1 MKTPPDRRP
10 RATVPDPSRTLL
22 PLSDP
27 PRMDKDRNETTR
39 RILDLTLEIIYLLT
53 GEEYT
58 VVKKSSGE
66 CVTPRVSGGWTQSPI
81 TQPPPHS
88 LIHEQKILEL
98 TSRITELLSG
108 EVSAAGN
115 AGTLYNNTREGSG

>member
-1 MKTPPDRRP
+1 
-10 RATVPDPSRTLL
+10 
-22 PLSDP
+22 
-27 PRMDKDRNETTR
+27 MDMDRNETTR

-53 GEEYT
+53 GEDYKI
-58 VVKKSSGE
+58 VKTQSGSS
-66 CVTPRVSGGWTQSPI
+66 TPSIHLHESGIWTQSPI

-88 LIHEQKILEL
+88 LIHEQKILDL

-108 EVSAAGN
+108 EVSAARN